1 MSVLRILIMTFA
13 LLAIA
18 APVFGHHSN
27 AGNFDQKSVPIAI
40 TGSITEIELK
50 SPHSYF
56 WMDVKDPTG
65 VVHNWKVEYGGPWR
79 LEGLGYNSIGLSGA
93 DEKRILGSL
102 KPGTVVSVEGI
113 RAKDGTY
120 WISFKFLSDDQGKT
134 ILDMR
139 DVPARQVP
147 PTTR

>member
-1 MSVLRILIMTFA
+1 MSALKIPRMGFA
-13 LLAIA
+13 LFAIA
-18 APVFGHHSN
+18 APLFGHHSP
-27 AGNFDQKSVPIAI
+27 AGLFDQKSAPIAI
-40 TGSITEIELK
+40 TGKVTAIEIK

-56 WMDVKDPTG
+56 WMDVMDPTG

-79 LEGLGYNSIGLSGA
+79 LDIPGDRSIGLSGA

-102 KPGTVVSVEGI
+102 KPGAVVSVEGI

-134 ILDMR
+134 IVDMR
-139 DVPARQVP
+139 VLPAR
-147 PTTR
+147 